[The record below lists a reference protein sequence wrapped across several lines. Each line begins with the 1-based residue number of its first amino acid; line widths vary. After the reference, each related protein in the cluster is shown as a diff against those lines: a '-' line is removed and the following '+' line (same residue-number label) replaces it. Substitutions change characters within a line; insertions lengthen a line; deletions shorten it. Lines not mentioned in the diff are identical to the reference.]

1 MEIREKLDVIGISS
15 EQVDKN
21 QVVVKHVKIDGK
33 HCGCM
38 TSCRN
43 SGGFCLFTG
52 NSFSNTDSGHL
63 SGIGDMLDDVYAL
76 ESYKRKG

>member
-1 MEIREKLDVIGISS
+1 MYDETGRELY
-15 EQVDKN
+15 
-21 QVVVKHVKIDGK
+21 
-33 HCGCM
+33 C
-38 TSCRN
+38 CRN

>member
-1 MEIREKLDVIGISS
+1 MEIREKLDAIGISS

-33 HCGCM
+33 HCRCM
-38 TSCRN
+38 TRRDDSYI
-43 SGGFCLFTG
+43 
-52 NSFSNTDSGHL
+52 SGHL

>member
-1 MEIREKLDVIGISS
+1 MYDETGRQLY
-15 EQVDKN
+15 
-21 QVVVKHVKIDGK
+21 
-33 HCGCM
+33 C
-38 TSCRN
+38 CRN

-76 ESYKRKG
+76 ESYKRESREGETALYV